1 METINVADARE
12 QFADLMGRVAY
23 GGERIIV
30 QRRGKPMMAWIS
42 LEDLGRLEAFE
53 QNASPDDAPAQAAE
67 LAKD

>member
-1 METINVADARE
+1 MEMINVADARE

-42 LEDLGRLEAFE
+42 LEDLGRLEAYE
-53 QNASPDDAPAQAAE
+53 QNASPSDDMARDRVEPQ
-67 LAKD
+67 

>member
-1 METINVADARE
+1 MEMINVADARE

-42 LEDLGRLEAFE
+42 LGDLGRLEAYE
-53 QNASPDDAPAQAAE
+53 HNASPNDE
-67 LAKD
+67 MAKDQAEPK